1 MIESAKLII
10 ISDLL
15 DTKARKEKELAFYN
29 EQLRELQGKMFWVQ
43 KEIDLTTDIIDMIE
57 REKMMDLQQWMK
69 ERKIMNTQQHIR
81 HLQHEITVLKGM
93 IQEYGTGHIH
103 TAIYVLENRIKELEL
118 LNEEVLDSSYPDGDG
133 YWK

>member
-69 ERKIMNTQQHIR
+69 ERK
-81 HLQHEITVLKGM
+81 L
-93 IQEYGTGHIH
+93 
-103 TAIYVLENRIKELEL
+103 
-118 LNEEVLDSSYPDGDG
+118 
-133 YWK
+133 

>member
-10 ISDLL
+10 ISDFL

-69 ERKIMNTQQHIR
+69 ERK
-81 HLQHEITVLKGM
+81 L
-93 IQEYGTGHIH
+93 
-103 TAIYVLENRIKELEL
+103 
-118 LNEEVLDSSYPDGDG
+118 
-133 YWK
+133 

>member
-57 REKMMDLQQWMK
+57 KRKDDGSTTMD
-69 ERKIMNTQQHIR
+69 ERKKRMNTQQHIR

-93 IQEYGTGHIH
+93 IQRTWHW
-103 TAIYVLENRIKELEL
+103 
-118 LNEEVLDSSYPDGDG
+118 SYS
-133 YWK
+133 YCHLCIRESN

>member
-57 REKMMDLQQWMK
+57 KEKMMDLQKWMREK
-69 ERKIMNTQQHIR
+69 
-81 HLQHEITVLKGM
+81 
-93 IQEYGTGHIH
+93 
-103 TAIYVLENRIKELEL
+103 
-118 LNEEVLDSSYPDGDG
+118 NE
-133 YWK
+133 

>member
-57 REKMMDLQQWMK
+57 KEKMMDLQQWMK
-69 ERKIMNTQQHIR
+69 EKK
-81 HLQHEITVLKGM
+81 L
-93 IQEYGTGHIH
+93 
-103 TAIYVLENRIKELEL
+103 
-118 LNEEVLDSSYPDGDG
+118 
-133 YWK
+133 

>member
-81 HLQHEITVLKGM
+81 HLQHEVTVLKGM
-93 IQEYGTGHIH
+93 IQKHGTGHIH

-118 LNEEVLDSSYPDGDG
+118 LTEEVLDSSYPDGDG

>member
-57 REKMMDLQQWMK
+57 REKMLDIQQWMK
-69 ERKIMNTQQHIR
+69 EQK
-81 HLQHEITVLKGM
+81 
-93 IQEYGTGHIH
+93 
-103 TAIYVLENRIKELEL
+103 
-118 LNEEVLDSSYPDGDG
+118 
-133 YWK
+133 